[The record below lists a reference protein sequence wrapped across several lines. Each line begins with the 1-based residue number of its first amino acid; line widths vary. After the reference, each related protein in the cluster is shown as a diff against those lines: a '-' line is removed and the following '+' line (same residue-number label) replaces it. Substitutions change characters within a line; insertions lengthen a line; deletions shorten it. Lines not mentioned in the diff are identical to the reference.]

1 VAVEPIDVPPMVE
14 VSRPVTDPQIEIDG
28 ELYPLPRIDD
38 LDLNEEEVL
47 YDVSGVILPDF
58 MPAPVGAS
66 DEIRRAVALM
76 QAARIRNPRFK
87 RALCIIAYMRKH
99 PEIELEAA
107 SERIGKVGAF
117 DAELALYGKAREA
130 ENEEEEDGESP

>member
-1 VAVEPIDVPPMVE
+1 MAVEPIDVPPMVE

-28 ELYPLPRIDD
+28 ELYPLPLVGD
-38 LDLNEEEVL
+38 LDLNEEEIL
-47 YDVSGVILPDF
+47 YDISGVIIPDF

-66 DEIRRAVALM
+66 EDIQRAVALM
-76 QAARIRNPRFK
+76 QAARVRNPRFK
-87 RALCIIAYMRKH
+87 RALCVIAYLRKH
-99 PEIELEAA
+99 PEIDLEAA

-130 ENEEEEDGESP
+130 EEEDAESP

>member
-28 ELYPLPRIDD
+28 ELYPLPLVGD
-38 LDLNEEEVL
+38 LDLNEEEIL
-47 YDVSGVILPDF
+47 YDISGVIIPDF

-66 DEIRRAVALM
+66 EEIQRAVALM
-76 QAARIRNPRFK
+76 QAARVRNPRFK
-87 RALCIIAYMRKH
+87 RALCVIAYLRKH
-99 PEIELEAA
+99 PEIDLEAA

-130 ENEEEEDGESP
+130 EEEDDGQSP

>member
-1 VAVEPIDVPPMVE
+1 MAVEPIDVPPMVE

-28 ELYPLPRIDD
+28 ELYPLPLVGD
-38 LDLNEEEVL
+38 LDLNEEEIL
-47 YDVSGVILPDF
+47 YDISGVIIPDF

-66 DEIRRAVALM
+66 EDIQRAVVLM
-76 QAARIRNPRFK
+76 QAARVRNPRFK
-87 RALCIIAYMRKH
+87 RALCVIAYLRKH
-99 PEIELEAA
+99 PEIDLEAA

-130 ENEEEEDGESP
+130 EEEDDGQSP

>member
-1 VAVEPIDVPPMVE
+1 MVE

-28 ELYPLPRIDD
+28 ELYPLPLVGD
-38 LDLNEEEVL
+38 LDLNEEEIL
-47 YDVSGVILPDF
+47 YDISGVIIPDF

-66 DEIRRAVALM
+66 EEIQRAVALM
-76 QAARIRNPRFK
+76 QAARVRNPRFK
-87 RALCIIAYMRKH
+87 RALCVIAYLRKH
-99 PEIELEAA
+99 PEIDLEAA

-130 ENEEEEDGESP
+130 EEEDAESP

>member
-1 VAVEPIDVPPMVE
+1 MAVEPIDVPPMVE

-28 ELYPLPRIDD
+28 ELYPLPLVGD
-38 LDLNEEEVL
+38 LDLNEEEIL
-47 YDVSGVILPDF
+47 YDISGVIIPDF

-66 DEIRRAVALM
+66 EDIQRAVALM
-76 QAARIRNPRFK
+76 QAARVRNPRFK
-87 RALCIIAYMRKH
+87 RALCVIAYLRKH
-99 PEIELEAA
+99 PEIDLEAA

-130 ENEEEEDGESP
+130 EEEDDGQSP

>member
-1 VAVEPIDVPPMVE
+1 MAVEPIDVPPMVE

-28 ELYPLPRIDD
+28 ELYPLPLVGD
-38 LDLNEEEVL
+38 LDLNEEEIL
-47 YDVSGVILPDF
+47 YDISGVIIPDF

-66 DEIRRAVALM
+66 EEIQRAVALM
-76 QAARIRNPRFK
+76 QAARVRNPRFK
-87 RALCIIAYMRKH
+87 RALCVIAYLRKH
-99 PEIELEAA
+99 PEIDLEAA

-130 ENEEEEDGESP
+130 EEEDAESP

>member
-28 ELYPLPRIDD
+28 ELYPLPLVGD
-38 LDLNEEEVL
+38 LDLNEEEIL
-47 YDVSGVILPDF
+47 YDISGVIIPDF

-66 DEIRRAVALM
+66 EDIQRAVALM
-76 QAARIRNPRFK
+76 QAARVRNPRFK
-87 RALCIIAYMRKH
+87 RALCVIAYLRKH
-99 PEIELEAA
+99 PEIDLEAA

-130 ENEEEEDGESP
+130 EEEDDGQSP